1 MHTLSTDHRV
11 LQVYLPWLAALL
23 AGALEWEGV
32 HRLRRAM
39 WGVHPIPPGVG
50 WLVLCGLGM
59 AGAIALS
66 YALIYICHALH
77 SAAPGY
83 WLPWSV
89 YLGYMTVIVELERR
103 GQRGAA
109 LSVSDSDSEV

>member
-23 AGALEWEGV
+23 AGAHEWEGG

-59 AGAIALS
+59 AGAIGLS
-66 YALIYICHALH
+66 YALIYLDHAMH
-77 SAAPGY
+77 TRAVGY
-83 WLPWSV
+83 WLPWGI
-89 YLGYMTVIVELERR
+89 YLTYMFVLAERERR
-103 GQRGAA
+103 APRIAPPNI
-109 LSVSDSDSEV
+109 DSEDL